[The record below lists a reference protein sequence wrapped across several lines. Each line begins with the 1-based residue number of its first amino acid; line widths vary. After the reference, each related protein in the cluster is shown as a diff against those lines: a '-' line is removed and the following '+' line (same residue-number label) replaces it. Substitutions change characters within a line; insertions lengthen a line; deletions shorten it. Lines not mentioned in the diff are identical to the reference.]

1 MNRIRILLADD
12 HALVRA
18 GLRYLINRM
27 DGLEVVAE
35 AENGHRVLELVPQEH
50 PDVILMD
57 ITMPVMNGLD
67 ATAEVKAR
75 FPHLRVLIL
84 SMSNFEA
91 HVAGAL
97 EAGADGYLLKTI
109 SPAELEKA
117 IRVVMGGETY
127 LDPEVAQLVVSCLR
141 HSSEARPSLTNRQR
155 QILQMVA
162 EGFSTKAIA
171 GKLGLSPKT
180 VEAHR
185 AALMTTL
192 DIDNIAGLV
201 RYAVRTGMV
210 EV

>member
-1 MNRIRILLADD
+1 MNPIRILLADD

-18 GLRYLINRM
+18 GLRALINHLE
-27 DGLEVVAE
+27 GLEVVAE
-35 AENGHRVLELVPQEH
+35 AENGHQVLELVPRDH
-50 PDVILMD
+50 PDLILMD

-84 SMSNFEA
+84 SMSNFEE
-91 HVAGAL
+91 HVARAL

-109 SPAELEKA
+109 RPAELEKA
-117 IRVVMGGETY
+117 IRAVMGGETY
-127 LDPEVAQLVVSCLR
+127 LDPEVAQLVVNCLR
-141 HSSEARPSLTNRQR
+141 HPETRPSLTSRQR